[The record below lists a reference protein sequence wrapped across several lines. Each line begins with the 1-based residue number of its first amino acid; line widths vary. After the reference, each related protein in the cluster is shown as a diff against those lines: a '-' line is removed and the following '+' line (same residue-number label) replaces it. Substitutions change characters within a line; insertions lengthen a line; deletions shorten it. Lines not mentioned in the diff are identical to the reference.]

1 MEEYELNYEKK
12 IKIQLNEIINKF
24 SEYVDQTT
32 PAFKLSDVIHFISD
46 EFVINY
52 SYSEDKVIDILDVIN
67 EHIKQ
72 YIMEYECKEGDP
84 DIQEPNQLNKM
95 IQMKEEEKEIPGLQ
109 KIDEF
114 IQFTWD
120 DKSLNDKIN
129 KYDDGKLYKLNNKIL
144 LLGLMKDTNVFNSN
158 INMI

>member
-1 MEEYELNYEKK
+1 
-12 IKIQLNEIINKF
+12 
-24 SEYVDQTT
+24 
-32 PAFKLSDVIHFISD
+32 
-46 EFVINY
+46 
-52 SYSEDKVIDILDVIN
+52 
-67 EHIKQ
+67 
-72 YIMEYECKEGDP
+72 
-84 DIQEPNQLNKM
+84 
-95 IQMKEEEKEIPGLQ
+95 MKEEEKEIPGLQ

-144 LLGLMKDTNVFNSN
+144 LLGLMKDTNGFNSN